1 MKRDRYSN
9 LFVVLGMDMLLVA
22 LSWYSAFELRFNF
35 DIPDDTFGVMVSIFP
50 FVMLIKLLVFYLFDL
65 YRGMWRYTSISD
77 LISLIKAASVSSLL
91 IVSLIVFTHGF
102 GGFSR
107 ATFIIDWLLT
117 IFFIGAYRLGIR
129 LFFWVGF
136 EYDLSRLAR
145 AGIFSFGKKG
155 RKGAKN
161 LMIIGAGD
169 SGEKILREIRDNAS
183 LRYEVVGFID
193 DDQLKVG
200 KQIHGVPI
208 LGTSQD
214 LKPIAER
221 AQAEELLIAI
231 PSATSA
237 EIRKL
242 LSRCEESG
250 IPYKT
255 VPGIGELIGGRV
267 SVKAIRDVAYQD
279 LLGRETIRLEEDRI
293 DAYLKN
299 SRVLVTGAGG
309 SIGSELC
316 RQICRFHPEKLVLF
330 ERGESALYEISLEL
344 KTDFPHV
351 QTIPV
356 LGDIRDRQQ
365 LTKTFSPYEPRVVFH
380 AAAYK
385 HVPMM
390 ELLPW
395 KAVKNN
401 VLGTRNLID
410 MSKQH
415 RVDRFVFVSTDK
427 AVRPVSVMG
436 ASKRVAELLVQG
448 QNECDLSGT
457 KFMTVRFGNVVG
469 SVGSVVPLFKKQ
481 IERGGPVTV
490 THPEMT
496 RFFMT
501 IPEAC
506 QLILQA
512 GAMGEGGETFILD
525 MGLPV
530 KIVDM
535 ARDLIRLSGFEPDVD
550 IKIEYIGL
558 RPGERLYEELRT
570 QGEGILA
577 TSHEKIM
584 VVKGVSCDQGRLN
597 GVIDE
602 LARLA
607 YEQDAAGIKTKLR
620 EIVEDYKPAA

>member
-1 MKRDRYSN
+1 MRRDRYLN
-9 LFVVLGMDMLLVA
+9 LFVVLGADILLVA
-22 LSWYSAFELRFNF
+22 LSWYSAHELRFNF
-35 DIPDDTFGVMVSIFP
+35 EIPESQYRLMIWILP
-50 FVMLIKLLVFYLFDL
+50 FILLIKILVFYLFDL

-77 LISLIKAASVSSLL
+77 LVNIIKAASVSSLL
-91 IVSLIVFTHGF
+91 VVCLILFTHGF
-102 GGFSR
+102 EGFSR
-107 ATFIIDWLLT
+107 ATFIIDWFLT
-117 IFFIGAYRLGIR
+117 IFFIGGYRLGIR
-129 LFFWVGF
+129 LFFWVGLG
-136 EYDLSRLAR
+136 YGLSRLA
-145 AGIFSFGKKG
+145 GTSFLGLGTKS

-161 LMIIGAGD
+161 LLIIGAGD
-169 SGEKILREIRDNAS
+169 SGEKILREILENAG
-183 LRYEVVGFID
+183 LRYQVVGFID
-193 DDQLKVG
+193 DDEVKVG
-200 KQIHGVPI
+200 KQIHGVPV
-208 LGTSQD
+208 LGTSED

-221 AQAEELLIAI
+221 ARAEELLIAI
-231 PSATSA
+231 PSATSG
-237 EIRKL
+237 EMRRL
-242 LSRCEESG
+242 LSRCAESG
-250 IPYKT
+250 LPYKT
-255 VPGIGELIGGRV
+255 VPGIGELIGGQV
-267 SVKAIRDVAYQD
+267 SVKAIREVAYRD

-293 DAYLKN
+293 GAYIKN
-299 SRVLVTGAGG
+299 SLVLVTGAGG

-316 RQICRFHPEKLVLF
+316 RQICRFGPEKLVLYD
-330 ERGESALYEISLEL
+330 RAESPLYEIGLEL
-344 KTDFPHV
+344 RTDFPHV
-351 QTIPV
+351 RTVPV

-365 LTKTFSPYEPRVVFH
+365 LTKAFSAYRPRVVFH

-395 KAVKNN
+395 KAIKNN
-401 VLGTRNLID
+401 VLGTRNVID

-415 RVDRFVFVSTDK
+415 RVEQFVLVSTDK

-436 ASKRVAELLVQG
+436 ASKRIAELLVQG
-448 QNECDLSGT
+448 QNGCTLTGT

-525 MGLPV
+525 MGQPV

-550 IKIEYIGL
+550 IKIDYVGL
-558 RPGERLYEELRT
+558 RPGEKLYEELIT
-570 QGEGILA
+570 QGEGILP
-577 TSHEKIM
+577 TSHEKIL
-584 VVKGVSCDQGRLN
+584 VLKGITCDQTRLN

-602 LARLA
+602 LAKLA
-607 YEQDAAGIKTKLR
+607 YEQDAGGIKTKLQ
-620 EIVEDYKPAA
+620 EIVEDYRPNH